1 MADFPYEA
9 ILVAD
14 PLTFQRAIS
23 ASCTVYDVNDTANAT
38 PLALKDL
45 SGLALPNPITSSVD
59 AFLPPLIAPSEGIK
73 VVGAGL
79 TVVVFSH
86 QGLKDEAVAAK
97 LAAQSAA
104 ETAGADAVAEVEA
117 RIAAGEFKGE
127 KGADGSNVLPTDT
140 AIKDAIENTGSA
152 TRGALNATI
161 GDQVAPVASQASEAR
176 RRTNTDPGTVVTL
189 MSCQVDE
196 TYIVT
201 NCTTAADTVNFKLG
215 NRGLKVTTTAAVT
228 ATVIQDPVGPTDP
241 LIMPAAS
248 TVGFWVYVPDVT
260 KITSIGTEIYTDAT
274 LTTAKRWSR
283 TATQSALVNGWNLLR
298 WSASA
303 GLTDLTSWGTVYRT
317 RILVTTNAA
326 TDVTIGHFWTDCPAK
341 AQILF
346 IEDRGYK
353 TFKDVGLPDL
363 RELKI
368 PVTWALDPATHG
380 TSAGTKSEVI
390 TDADVAT
397 FAADGDSIGFH
408 SYAGEVTAT
417 MTADQIRVDTLKAIR
432 WLQQRGHAGRMW
444 RAAWTQNSAPEHAA
458 AQPYVLAYATPNSVA
473 GLSTWPPTDRWNI
486 SRWSVHGRTTADM
499 DTMFN
504 NLKRTHQLLVC
515 YTHGV
520 HVDGNTDATPAEWD
534 YFITK
539 CKQGLD
545 EGWLEGV
552 TFEDLYARSG
562 GTFRAGFGRA
572 QAEYLDAA
580 GAVVRKDLL

>member
-1 MADFPYEA
+1 MAFTFDQVFA
-9 ILVAD
+9 AD
-14 PLTFQRAIS
+14 PSNPSNVAQNAAITIFAPGDGTMAPLTITDPDGQ
-23 ASCTVYDVNDTANAT
+23 
-38 PLALKDL
+38 PLT
-45 SGLALPNPITSSVD
+45 NP
-59 AFLPPLIAPSEGIK
+59 
-73 VVGAGL
+73 L
-79 TVVVFSH
+79 TVNANGFASAFAHATLDRVAWAGGGFTGFFTSYE
-86 QGLKDEAVAAK
+86 GMKAEATAAKVAAE
-97 LAAQSAA
+97 AAAATAAA
-104 ETAGADAVAEVEA
+104 EAAADLQA
-117 RIAAGEFKGE
+117 RIDNGELKGD
-127 KGADGSNVLPTDT
+127 KGADGTNVLPTDT
-140 AIKDAIENTGSA
+140 AIKDAIDNPVSA
-152 TRGALNATI
+152 TRVTLDASFADKAKAT
-161 GDQVAPVASQASEAR
+161 EAR
-176 RRTNTDPGTVVTL
+176 RRTNTDPSTVVTL

-196 TYIVT
+196 TYIKT
-201 NCTTAADTVNFKLG
+201 NCTTAADLVNFKIG
-215 NRGLKVTTTAAVT
+215 NQGVKVTTTAAVT

-241 LIMPAAS
+241 LLMPAAS
-248 TVGFWVYVPDVT
+248 TIGLWVYVPDVT
-260 KITSIGTEIYTDAT
+260 KITSIGAEIYTDST

-283 TATQSALVNGWNLLR
+283 TATQAQLVTGWNLLR

-303 GLTDLTSWGTVYRT
+303 GLTDLSAWGTVYRT

-326 TDVTIGHFWTDCPAK
+326 TDVTVGHFWTDCPPK

-363 RELKI
+363 RALKI

-397 FAADGDSIGFH
+397 FAAAGDSISFH
-408 SYAGEVTAT
+408 SYAGEVTST
-417 MTADQIRVDTLKAIR
+417 MTADQIRTDTLKAIR

-458 AQPYVLAYATPNSVA
+458 AQPYVLAYATHNSQA

-486 SRWSVHGRTTADM
+486 SRWSVHGRTTTDT

-520 HVDGNTDATPAEWD
+520 HADGLTDATPAEWN
-534 YFITK
+534 YFISK
-539 CKQGLD
+539 CEQGLN
-545 EGWLEGV
+545 EGWLEAV
-552 TFEDLYARSG
+552 TFEDLHARAG

-572 QAEYLDAA
+572 QAEYLDAS